1 MQTAHMWKKWIN
13 QSKNEQM
20 SKQRIFQRKYCYYC
34 LVTKL
39 YVTHLWPQIPLS
51 MGFPRQEYW
60 SVLSFPS
67 SGDLSNSEIL
77 HCRWIHDPWATM
89 ESQRRHTNGKKKK
102 KIKTCLISPI
112 IRGTQI
118 NYNGISLHT
127 FHNGHHIKSTSNKCR
142 LEYGEKGSLLQ
153 SAWECKLMLSV
164 WRRVCRFLKKKLK
177 REVPCDPAIPLLAY
191 IWRKTCFRRIQAP
204 SMFTLTLFTVA
215 KTWKQP
221 KCLSID
227 EWIKIW
233 HL

>member
-1 MQTAHMWKKWIN
+1 MIPELPWNPKEDI
-13 QSKNEQM
+13 QM
-20 SKQRIFQRKYCYYC
+20 AK
-34 LVTKL
+34 T
-39 YVTHLWPQIPLS
+39 
-51 MGFPRQEYW
+51 
-60 SVLSFPS
+60 
-67 SGDLSNSEIL
+67 
-77 HCRWIHDPWATM
+77 
-89 ESQRRHTNGKKKK
+89 KK

-112 IRGTQI
+112 IRGIQI

-164 WRRVCRFLKKKLK
+164 WRRVCRFLKKKKLK

-227 EWIKIW
+227 EWIKMW